1 MEATTSE
8 GLTISATAEAA
19 GISAHTLRYYE
30 RAGLIDPVER
40 ATSGHRRYAE
50 DDLARIRFI
59 GYLRRTGMPISRIRE
74 YFDLVRAGESTEP
87 ERLELLLRHREDV
100 LTQLEETQDH
110 LAAINRKIEIYK
122 NGGPG
127 S

>member
-1 MEATTSE
+1 MEAITSE

-59 GYLRRTGMPISRIRE
+59 GYLRRTRMPISRIRE
-74 YFDLVRAGESTEP
+74 YFDLVREGESTEP

-122 NGGPG
+122 NGGLAR
-127 S
+127 

>member
-1 MEATTSE
+1 VEATTSE

-30 RAGLIDPVER
+30 RAGLIEPVER

-59 GYLRRTGMPISRIRE
+59 GYLRRTGMPIRAIRE
-74 YFDLVRAGESTEP
+74 YFDLVREGEHTEP
-87 ERLELLLRHREDV
+87 QRLELLLRHRDV
-100 LTQLEETQDH
+100 VRAQLEQTREY
-110 LAAINRKIEIYK
+110 LIAIDRKIEIYK
-122 NGGPG
+122 QGGNC
-127 S
+127 

>member
-1 MEATTSE
+1 MEAITSE

-50 DDLARIRFI
+50 EDLARIRFI

-74 YFDLVRAGESTEP
+74 YFDLVREGESTEP

-122 NGGPG
+122 NGGLAR
-127 S
+127 

>member
-1 MEATTSE
+1 MEAITAE

-50 DDLARIRFI
+50 DDLLRIRFI
-59 GYLRRTGMPISRIRE
+59 GLLRRTGMPISRIRE
-74 YFDLVRAGESTEP
+74 YFDLVRQGESTEP

-110 LAAINRKIEIYK
+110 LAAINKKIEFYK
-122 NGGPG
+122 QGGNC
-127 S
+127 

>member
-1 MEATTSE
+1 VEAITSG

-30 RAGLIDPVER
+30 RAGLIEPVER

-59 GYLRRTGMPISRIRE
+59 GYLRRTGMSIGRIRE
-74 YFDLVRAGESTEP
+74 YFDLVREGESTEP

-100 LTQLEETQDH
+100 LNQLEETQDH
-110 LAAINRKIEIYK
+110 LAAINRKIEMYK
-122 NGGPG
+122 NGGLG
-127 S
+127 T

>member
-30 RAGLIDPVER
+30 RAGLIEPVER

-59 GYLRRTGMPISRIRE
+59 GYLRRTGMPIRAIRE
-74 YFDLVRAGESTEP
+74 YFDLVREGEHTEP
-87 ERLELLLRHREDV
+87 QRLELLLRHRDV
-100 LTQLEETQDH
+100 VRAQLEQTREY
-110 LAAINRKIEIYK
+110 LIAIDRKIEIYRQ
-122 NGGPG
+122 GGNC
-127 S
+127 